1 MFEGRHLSVRKLIR
15 FILVVVAIIVA
26 IIFIKP
32 KNSPKTHLKK
42 ITQVPVSE
50 LSQQEIRAMHQ
61 YTNEMH
67 LEVARSRGMT
77 EPLAS
82 KADFDNNQ
90 SQYIVDYK
98 LRRIYDNSNYYKLQG
113 LTMSIPYM
121 QRDAVDFL
129 TTLGKEFKKNL
140 EEAGIQPYR
149 YGISSVLR
157 TIESQNKLREKN
169 VNATKNMT
177 SHYYG
182 RSFDIPE
189 EEFYEVNDDKV
200 FHSKRLRNILIR
212 TLLDLQAQEKCYIIQ
227 EKATK
232 CIHVTVK

>member
-1 MFEGRHLSVRKLIR
+1 MLEGKHLSTKKLIR
-15 FILVVVAIIVA
+15 LIVIIVA
-26 IIFIKP
+26 IVATTIFVRHTTA
-32 KNSPKTHLKK
+32 PKTELKK
-42 ITQVPVSE
+42 ITQVQVAP
-50 LSQQEIRAMHQ
+50 LTPQETRAMHL

-67 LEVARSRGMT
+67 LDIARSLGMT

-82 KADFDNNQ
+82 KTEFENNQ
-90 SQYIVDYK
+90 SRYLVEYK
-98 LRRIYDNSNYYKLQG
+98 LRRIYDNSKYYKLQG
-113 LTMSIPYM
+113 LTMSIAYL

-129 TTLGKEFKKNL
+129 TTLGKEFQKDL

-157 TIESQNKLREKN
+157 TIESQNKLRENN

-189 EEFYEVNDDKV
+189 EEFYEVGNNDV

-212 TLLDLQAQEKCYIIQ
+212 TLLDLQAQDKCYIIQ
-227 EKATK
+227 EQATK